1 MVGIGWVLSCNR
13 IRSVRGIVP
22 SISISAIWL
31 CCNLLCLMLVTRAR
45 VPWFQIWTCYW
56 FIMIVLFLVLSTSC
70 IHTLLSGTYGPEV
83 TEIGITG
90 REWLWCEDHMCSRS
104 VNALLR
110 CSIKRSTLI
119 ASSSLEAPLQTGW
132 QDKRCCASSH
142 CEHVW
147 LYMEHMPR
155 II

>member
-1 MVGIGWVLSCNR
+1 
-13 IRSVRGIVP
+13 
-22 SISISAIWL
+22 
-31 CCNLLCLMLVTRAR
+31 
-45 VPWFQIWTCYW
+45 
-56 FIMIVLFLVLSTSC
+56 MIVVFMVLDASC
-70 IHTLLSGTYGPEV
+70 IHTLLSGTNGPEV

-90 REWLWCEDHMCSRS
+90 GNGFDDHMCSRS

-142 CEHVW
+142 CEHV
-147 LYMEHMPR
+147 
-155 II
+155 